1 MSKLKHIIDYI
12 SEKHP
17 IHTRKLN
24 KTLVQLDGVYHQ
36 RAEQFL
42 TRYERLLIDEGRSLD
57 YAIDC
62 YLRFIADITAES
74 VRFRE
79 TGEYTSKS
87 FAEVN
92 RRVYDNPEVMEYHL
106 HALLLSQFLWRHHYQ
121 MFCFF
126 SQELAKHR
134 ATIKNYLEIGGG
146 HGLQVAEA
154 IKTLGPESKFTV
166 VDISRTSLDFARRLV
181 ADDRVNFILS
191 DIFKYQPVGKFDFIT
206 MGEVLE
212 HMEDPG
218 ALLKCVAGLLADDGR
233 LFITTPTNAP
243 TIDHIYLFRNAD
255 DIRKL
260 IHESGFTITSEFC
273 RYAEEVSA
281 EIAEK
286 LKITLHYGACLK
298 KSKCQSQ

>member
-1 MSKLKHIIDYI
+1 MSKLKYIIEYI
-12 SEKHP
+12 SGKHP

-24 KTLVQLDGVYHQ
+24 KTLAHLDEVYHQ

-42 TRYERLLIDEGRSLD
+42 TRYEELLAGEGRSLD

-79 TGEYTSKS
+79 TGQYSSKS
-87 FAEVN
+87 FTEVN
-92 RRVYDNPEVMEYHL
+92 RRVYDNPGVMEYHM

-126 SQELAKHR
+126 SQELEKHKPGV
-134 ATIKNYLEIGGG
+134 KNYLEIGGG

-154 IKTLGPESKFTV
+154 IKILGPEAKFTV
-166 VDISRTSLDFARRLV
+166 VDISPTSLNIARRLV
-181 ADDRVNFILS
+181 ADDRVSFILS
-191 DIFKYQPVGKFDFIT
+191 DIFKYQPGEFFDFIT

-218 ALLKCVAGLLADDGR
+218 ALLKCIAGLMADDGR

-260 IHESGFTITSEFC
+260 IHESGFTITSEFL
-273 RYAEEVSA
+273 RYTEEVSA

-298 KSKCQSQ
+298 KNKCQSQ